1 MKGLAILIATASA
14 FLASSCTHCGDATAY
29 AGSYA
34 SVVTKKGYLG
44 KRYPVSYLQI
54 RADGS
59 VTTTDTPAPKHN
71 GDYILAGKL
80 CPSRNDATHAELKT
94 LSYRGLWFGRT
105 FSFSKDL
112 QTVTIS
118 KALQP
123 DGSFLAGEIKF
134 RRVANDR

>member
-14 FLASSCTHCGDATAY
+14 LLASSCTHCGDATAY
-29 AGSYA
+29 AGNYA
-34 SVVTKKGYLG
+34 SVATMKGYPG
-44 KRYPVSYLQI
+44 KSYPVSYLQI
-54 RADGS
+54 RADGR
-59 VTTTDTPAPKHN
+59 VTTTDTPVPKNN
-71 GDYILAGKL
+71 GNYILAGKL
-80 CPSRNDATHAELKT
+80 CPSGNDATHVELRT

-118 KALQP
+118 KALQQ